1 MPEFTYYL
9 SIGSNIENRISRIRS
24 CLPFLSDCGFELKDV
39 SGVYETRPL
48 NDLSSYPFLNLCV
61 KAKSSLEPQSALLI
75 LKRIERIFG
84 RHDTY
89 TKRRRHSERPLDID
103 LVLSEEV
110 EVKTDRVI
118 LPHPDFNNRSF
129 VVFPLYEILDR
140 KSHYFD
146 LVSQSYLRFKL
157 KDPLGIKMFLRK
169 DLFW

>member
-1 MPEFTYYL
+1 MPKFTYYL
-9 SIGSNIENRISRIRS
+9 SIGSNIESRISRLKNSLSYLS
-24 CLPFLSDCGFELKDV
+24 CHGFELKDV

-48 NDLSSYPFLNLCV
+48 NDSSSYSFLNLCV

-103 LVLSEEV
+103 LVLSEEIK
-110 EVKTDRVI
+110 VKTDRVI
-118 LPHPDFNNRSF
+118 LPHPDFINRSF
-129 VVFPLYEILDR
+129 VIFPLYEILDK
-140 KSHYFD
+140 KSRYFD
-146 LVSQSYLRFKL
+146 LVSESYLKFKI
-157 KDPLGIKMFLRK
+157 KDPLGIKTFLRK